1 MDLSQSFLI
10 DVDFRHT
17 GEEIINEHASI
28 QRSVTTIDDA
38 EEPSPNDRRK
48 LIVQV
53 LETPS
58 SPATSNNKI
67 HIDRSGLPE
76 GYVWGMLEDEDC
88 LFYDPSFEQLLV
100 GESDIERTMTQCID
114 SVDCDFLQIM
124 RNDDNEPFGVKL
136 QSKKELIAC
145 SI

>member
-1 MDLSQSFLI
+1 M
-10 DVDFRHT
+10 DFRLA
-17 GEEIINEHASI
+17 GEEIVNEHNTRM
-28 QRSVTTIDDA
+28 QRRVSTIDDA
-38 EEPSPNDRRK
+38 EEQPPNDRK
-48 LIVQV
+48 LIIQV

-58 SPATSNNKI
+58 SPARSNNKI
-67 HIDRSGLPE
+67 HIDRSSLPE